1 VPGRKVTISGKG
13 AQRETE
19 IESFR
24 RQHGR
29 CVAKFKGI
37 DSISEAEKYIGVE
50 IKVAADTLPATQEG
64 WVYTFQL
71 KGCRVYAADG
81 EYVGKITD
89 VLTGGT
95 DILKVDRENK
105 ETLIPFA
112 EEFVKTIDL
121 DQRRVDVDLPEGLRD
136 LNK

>member
-1 VPGRKVTISGKG
+1 MFESGRRVLIDQE
-13 AQRETE
+13 AME

-29 CVAKFKGI
+29 CIAKFKGI
-37 DSISEAEKYIGVE
+37 DTISEVERYVGKE
-50 IKVAADTLPATQEG
+50 IKIAADTLPAVEEG
-64 WVYTFQL
+64 WFYTFQL

-81 EYVGKITD
+81 EYIGELTD
-89 VLTGGT
+89 VLDAGGSQ
-95 DILKVDRENK
+95 ILKVDRENE

-112 EEFVKTIDL
+112 QEYLKSIDL
-121 DQRRVDVDLPEGLRD
+121 DQRKIVVDLPEGLLD

>member
-1 VPGRKVTISGKG
+1 VTVCGKG

-19 IESFR
+19 IEWFR
-24 RQHGR
+24 HQHGR

-37 DSISEAEKYIGVE
+37 DSISEAEQYIGCE
-50 IKVAADTLPATQEG
+50 IKVDAGSLPALQQG
-64 WVYTFQL
+64 SVYTFEL
-71 KGCRVYAADG
+71 KGCRVYATDG
-81 EYVGKITD
+81 EYIGTISN

-95 DILKVDRENK
+95 DILKVDRDGE

-112 EEFVKTIDL
+112 DEFVKRIDL
-121 DQRRVDVDLPEGLRD
+121 DQRRVEVDLPEGLRD